1 MIHVDPSPTQN
12 ILCFCDTP
20 PKTLSVSDLLLS
32 PTKPF
37 LFLFFLLFALVFS
50 LLSMPCLC
58 TFKAYMA
65 FIDVFL

>member
-1 MIHVDPSPTQN
+1 MVHVGPFLAQN
-12 ILCFCDTP
+12 ILCFCDTS
-20 PKTLSVSDLLLS
+20 PKTPSVSDLLLS

-58 TFKAYMA
+58 MY
-65 FIDVFL
+65 VQGL